1 MERQE
6 LIKGFVQLGKL
17 MVALGEHRS
26 WEDFSFGV
34 TRDEFDKLNAIISK
48 QFFYNGWFTQENV
61 RASLKSLGD
70 QLNSEALTAWVS
82 EYRNSAQP
90 KRVALIMAGNI
101 PLVGFHDFLC
111 VLLSGNVAVCKLS
124 SEDKTLLPALG
135 EVLLQFVPELKDRIE
150 FTTGRVVQLEAVIAT
165 GSDNSLK
172 YFEQYF
178 GKYPHIFR
186 RNRTSVAVLA
196 GEETTEEIH
205 QLGHDIFDYFGLG
218 CRNVSHLL
226 LPEGFQLNRFFEG
239 ILDHSHVVNN
249 NKYANNYDYN
259 KAIFL
264 LNKQELLD
272 NHFVLLKESK
282 ELFSP
287 LAVIHFHY
295 YSSQDDLTEYLETH
309 KNQIQ
314 AIVGRGYIPF
324 GKAQCPMLDDY
335 ADGVDTMRFLETLN
349 D

>member
-1 MERQE
+1 MERQD

-26 WEDFSFGV
+26 WENFSYGV
-34 TRDEFDKLNAIISK
+34 TQDEFDKLNGIISK

-61 RASLKSLGD
+61 RTSLKSLGD
-70 QLNSEALTAWVS
+70 QLNAEALTAWTS
-82 EYRNSAQP
+82 HYGYSSQS
-90 KRVALIMAGNI
+90 KRVAVIMAGNI

-111 VLLSGNVAVCKLS
+111 VLLSGNIAVCKLS
-124 SEDKTLLPALG
+124 SEDKTLLPALS
-135 EVLLQFVPELKDRIE
+135 EMLVQFVPELKDRIE
-150 FTTGRVVQLEAVIAT
+150 FTTGRVGQMEAVIAT

-186 RNRTSVAVLA
+186 RNRTSVAVLC
-196 GEETTEEIH
+196 GEETKVEIH
-205 QLGHDIFDYFGLG
+205 RLGHDIFDYFGLG

-226 LPEGFQLNRFFEG
+226 LPQGFELNRFFEG

-272 NHFVLLKESK
+272 NNFVLLKESK

-295 YSSQDDLTEYLETH
+295 YSSKEEMSEYLETH
-309 KNQIQ
+309 EDQIQ
-314 AIVGRGYIPF
+314 AIVGRAYIPF

-349 D
+349 N